1 VRQYLPK
8 GMDLSAVTQDEL
20 NAIAYSLNNRPRRVL
35 DYQTPMEVFVNLLG
49 RAKLGELADKQV
61 NVQ

>member
-1 VRQYLPK
+1 MAEVYFKSNLTPYLC
-8 GMDLSAVTQDEL
+8 VTPYL
-20 NAIAYSLNNRPRRVL
+20 CAYLC

-49 RAKLGELADKQV
+49 RAKLGELAAKQV

>member
-1 VRQYLPK
+1 VQLWAGSLAELGPIS
-8 GMDLSAVTQDEL
+8 DLL
-20 NAIAYSLNNRPRRVL
+20 INRPRRVL

-49 RAKLGELADKQV
+49 RAKLGELAAKQV